1 MYIIYIFIKYI
12 ATRFNFGV
20 GLSSK
25 CKEINKCNNVFGRNV
40 SKNTP
45 CLDWRNI
52 LRQIVRTNI

>member
-40 SKNTP
+40 STNTP